1 MSLTQPHSKVA
12 DNLDWPLMR
21 NNISRQ
27 DLDALITYLQQDDPI
42 LTQST
47 QVRAFE
53 QEWSE
58 WVGVKYSVFVNSG
71 SSANLIT
78 LAALRQHCGGG
89 EVIVPTLTWVSDIA
103 SVLQNGFQPVFV
115 DIDRRTLGM
124 DTDQILSKISSNTRA
139 VFLTHILGYNALD
152 QRLLD
157 ELQRRKIPLIEDVCE
172 SHGATFNNRKLGS
185 FGLMSN
191 FSFYYAHH
199 LSTIEGGMVCTNDPD
214 FYQTL
219 RMLRSHGMVREC
231 TAPDLKAKFTTE
243 NADLNPDFIFAF
255 PAYNVRST
263 ELNAILGRSQLKRL
277 DANNRKRTEN
287 LLLFLENL
295 DPSRYQVDF
304 KTEGSSNYAFTL
316 ILNEPDDIFRDR
328 VMQSLRTHGVEFRRG
343 TSGGGNQLR
352 QPYLK
357 RLFGDQEAKRFPRVD
372 HVHFYGFYI
381 GNYPSL
387 ERASVLELCAL
398 LNSL

>member
-1 MSLTQPHSKVA
+1 
-12 DNLDWPLMR
+12 MR
-21 NNISRQ
+21 NNIVRQ
-27 DLDALITYLQQDDPI
+27 DLDALIQYLQQEDPI
-42 LTQST
+42 LTQSS

-58 WVGVKYSVFVNSG
+58 WLGVRYSVFVNSG

-78 LAALRQHCGGG
+78 MAALKLRSGEG

-103 SVLQNGFQPVFV
+103 SVLQSGFKPVFV
-115 DIDRRTLGM
+115 DINPRTLGM
-124 DTDQILSKISSNTRA
+124 DTEQVISKLTSKTRA

-157 ELQRRKIPLIEDVCE
+157 ELKRRNIPLIEDVCE
-172 SHGATFNNRKLGS
+172 SHGATFQGSRLGS
-185 FGLMSN
+185 IGFASN

-199 LSTIEGGMVCTNDPD
+199 LSTIEGGMVCTNDES
-214 FYQTL
+214 FYQAA
-219 RMLRSHGMVREC
+219 RMLRSHGMVRES
-231 TAPDLKAKFTTE
+231 TSSTLKQGFYQDHP
-243 NADLNPDFIFAF
+243 DLNPDFIFAF

-277 DANNRKRTEN
+277 DSNNRKRTEN

-304 KTEGSSNYAFTL
+304 ATEGSSNYAFTL
-316 ILNEPDDIFRDR
+316 ILRHPDEALRDR
-328 VMQSLRTHGVEFRRG
+328 VMASLKSHGVEFRRG

-357 RLFGDQEAKRFPRVD
+357 KLIGEPAPGAFPKVD
-372 HVHFYGFYI
+372 HVHFFGFYI
-381 GNYPSL
+381 GNYPGL
-387 ERASVLELCAL
+387 ERASILELCAL
-398 LNSL
+398 LNTL